1 MTDDACEITPLAPN
15 ARLLAFDDKAEAGA
29 YVADQIA
36 EALQQALD
44 ERGRAVWIGCG
55 GTTPKPVYERLNE
68 AVLDWS
74 QVTLAQVDER
84 WVSTDSPDSN
94 TRMMREA
101 LTPALDAGLTL
112 ESLMQDGHDQ
122 QACADKAEAVLYDLG
137 GGKAPVFD
145 FALLG
150 MGPDGHYASIFPQHP
165 VNAVVYDSP
174 RLVLPV
180 AATDGTIEPKLP
192 RITLTVPCID
202 SSRRIVFFITGQAKR
217 DVLNSMI
224 RDTDPYLSPIG
235 AFLAQC
241 PVPVEFVWTA

>member
-180 AATDGTIEPKLP
+180 AATDGRIEPKLP

-202 SSRRIVFFITGQAKR
+202 ASRRIVFFITGQAKR

-241 PVPVEFVWTA
+241 PVPVDFVWTA